1 MIHPPR
7 FCRRLAVTFNK
18 GYANRLVRSFNSS
31 NIHVSPSIEVNQSIS
46 DRLPDLSALR
56 LPLIVKP
63 VDSGSS
69 LGVTK
74 INDLS
79 ELPAALQTAFRES
92 KQALIEQFI
101 IGREV
106 TVGVVRLNDRI
117 EVLPI
122 TEIVHPSQGA
132 FFDITAKFV
141 GETGIQLVTP
151 AELDQDTV
159 QRVQAG
165 VTEVYERLGLQGL
178 VRIDLMLE
186 QPNNKVYFLEVNAAP
201 SQTEYSILMRQIAC
215 AGWGG
220 DRLVEFYKQIIHSIV
235 KLS

>member
-1 MIHPPR
+1 M
-7 FCRRLAVTFNK
+7 
-18 GYANRLVRSFNSS
+18 RSFNSAH
-31 NIHVSPSIEVNQSIS
+31 IHVSPSIEVKQSDVS
-46 DRLPDLSALR
+46 TELPDVSALR

-74 INDLS
+74 VNDLS
-79 ELPAALQTAFRES
+79 ELSNALQTAFKES

-122 TEIVHPSQGA
+122 TEIVHPTQGA
-132 FFDITAKFV
+132 FFDLTAKFV
-141 GETGIQLVTP
+141 GETGIKLVTP
-151 AELDQDTV
+151 ADLDDNTV
-159 QRVQAG
+159 QRVRAG
-165 VTEVYERLGLQGL
+165 VSEVYERLGLQGL

-186 QPNNKVYFLEVNAAP
+186 QPENKVYFLEVNAAP
-201 SQTEYSILMRQIAC
+201 SQTEYSILMGQIAH
-215 AGWGG
+215 AGWTGS
-220 DRLVEFYKQIIHSIV
+220 RLTEFYKQIIHSIV
-235 KLS
+235 KTH